1 VISHLYRFG
10 PIERILKKNELQKQ
24 EVFFAKPENLNDP
37 MEGFRDV
44 FWKGDEIVWRNLL
57 RHYLLC
63 LDRAFALLVVCREDR
78 PFGWNEIPVFNR
90 GDTSATPQHKARQE
104 EIVEAF
110 FNEDAVKSLILALA
124 ARSLP
129 TGVNWKP
136 WFPSS
141 RFRSGSNP
149 PTRIDRSFFFI
160 TA

>member
-1 VISHLYRFG
+1 MFSGKVMRSFG
-10 PIERILKKNELQKQ
+10 ETSC
-24 EVFFAKPENLNDP
+24 
-37 MEGFRDV
+37 GTT
-44 FWKGDEIVWRNLL
+44 
-57 RHYLLC
+57 Y
-63 LDRAFALLVVCREDR
+63 FALIARSR
-78 PFGWNEIPVFNR
+78 YWS
-90 GDTSATPQHKARQE
+90 SAAKTVPSGGMKSRSSTVA

-141 RFRSGSNP
+141 RSRSGSNP
-149 PTRIDRSFFFI
+149 PTRIDRSSFFI